1 MSKISENASAKK
13 LLDQIQAVETLK
25 GFFEAVPF
33 ASTLFPGLSK
43 HLGAFNEIR
52 KQAEVLLVP
61 DRFNDTFAQLGW
73 IAYESMSLDTMLKAM
88 EIEKEEGLTAG
99 EVFLADQYDE
109 DTLRFGIMRCS
120 GHAEFRKR
128 HRLIDLAKDDY
139 LAGRYHAC
147 IPLLLA
153 LVDGLV
159 NDISKH
165 VGFFAEGA
173 EMTAWDSIAAH
184 ETGLKSLAKIMG
196 LGRNRTNEDG
206 ISVPYR
212 NGILHGRELAFDNKV
227 VAAKCWAAL
236 FAIRDWAGAL
246 ADGKAEPK
254 HEKETSL
261 SELFQQIADTE
272 QTKKAL
278 AEWKPRPAVDLKH
291 LPCDG
296 PSDSLPEGT
305 PERTVAEFLANW
317 CNQRYGLMAEALLE
331 YLDTPKGKKA
341 GNAKRDFGCR
351 VPTAYRVTEISEQ
364 TPAISQVEVDL
375 VLQKEQT
382 TETVRVSVRL
392 VYSDATNDAVI
403 WGHGAGSWKIVQ
415 NSFGKVIYGW

>member
-1 MSKISENASAKK
+1 MSKISGNPSAKK
-13 LLDQIQAVETLK
+13 LLDQIQAVEAFK
-25 GFFEAVPF
+25 GFFESLPF
-33 ASTLFPGLSK
+33 ASTLLPGAGE
-43 HLGAFNEIR
+43 HLVAFNEIK
-52 KQAEVLLVP
+52 KQADVLLVP
-61 DRFNDTFAQLGW
+61 DRFNDTFAQQGW
-73 IAYESMSLDTMLKAM
+73 IAYESMSLDAMLKAM

-109 DTLRFGIMRCS
+109 DTLRFSIMRCS

-128 HRLIDLAKDDY
+128 LRLIGLAKDDY
-139 LAGRYHAC
+139 LAERYHAC
-147 IPLLLA
+147 VPLLLA
-153 LVDGLV
+153 LLDGLV
-159 NDISKH
+159 SDISKH

-173 EMTAWDSIAAH
+173 DMTAWDSIAAH

-196 LGRNRTNEDG
+196 RGRNRTNEES
-206 ISVPYR
+206 ISIPYR
-212 NGILHGRELAFDNKV
+212 NGILHGRELAFDNKI

-236 FAIRDWAGAL
+236 FSIRDWAGAL
-246 ADGKAEPK
+246 ADGKAQPK
-254 HEKETSL
+254 DEKETSW

-278 AEWKPRPAVDLKH
+278 AEWKPRSVADIKH

-296 PSDSLPEGT
+296 RPDSLPEGT

-317 CNQRYGLMAEALLE
+317 CNQRYGPMAEVLLD
-331 YLDTPKGKKA
+331 YLDSPKGKKA

-351 VPTAYRVTEISEQ
+351 VPTAYRVIEISEQ

-375 VLQKEQT
+375 VLLKEQA

-415 NSFGKVIYGW
+415 NGFGKVIYGW